1 VSVLTSAKAKR
12 LSSDKNALV
21 VETADGNETTLLADK
36 ILVTVGR
43 EPATESWGLDLLDL
57 DRNGLFIKIDD
68 HCRTS
73 MRGIYAIGDVTGEP
87 MLAHRAAAQRELV
100 AEIVAGRKRAW
111 DKIAI
116 PSICFTD
123 PQVISAGLSL
133 AEAKAAGIDVVT
145 DVFPFRANG
154 RALTLGRED
163 GFVRVIARRDNHVL
177 LGVQGVG
184 AAIAELSAAFAPRS
198 RCARDWKM
206 SPRLSTRIR
215 RRARL
220 STKPP

>member
-1 VSVLTSAKAKR
+1 
-12 LSSDKNALV
+12 
-21 VETADGNETTLLADK
+21 
-36 ILVTVGR
+36 
-43 EPATESWGLDLLDL
+43 LLDL
-57 DRNGLFIKIDD
+57 DRRGPFIKIDD

-87 MLAHRAAAQRELV
+87 MLAHRAAAQGELV

-154 RALTLGRED
+154 RALTLGRRTD
-163 GFVRVIARRDNHVL
+163 SCASSQGATIMCCSGFRASAPLSRSCLRR
-177 LGVQGVG
+177 
-184 AAIAELSAAFAPRS
+184 FAPRS
-198 RCARDWKM
+198 RCARD
-206 SPRLSTRIR
+206 
-215 RRARL
+215 
-220 STKPP
+220 

>member
-1 VSVLTSAKAKR
+1 
-12 LSSDKNALV
+12 
-21 VETADGNETTLLADK
+21 
-36 ILVTVGR
+36 
-43 EPATESWGLDLLDL
+43 
-57 DRNGLFIKIDD
+57 
-68 HCRTS
+68 

-87 MLAHRAAAQRELV
+87 MLAHRAAAQGELV

-116 PSICFTD
+116 PSICITD

-184 AAIAELSAAFAPRS
+184 AAIAELSAAFCTAIE
-198 RCARDWKM
+198 M
-206 SPRLSTRIR
+206 
-215 RRARL
+215 RARL
-220 STKPP
+220 KDVAEIVHAHPTQSEAFHEAAMKALGHAIHI